1 MQKIAHQQWNG
12 YQHKSS
18 DTTYETSMKLPSYLS
33 KHLHTSIYL
42 IEWTNVPKSHIDKK
56 HWQTDRIT
64 ISGIQREGVL
74 HNLSNTQRQKH
85 ARDDFTAP
93 TTIQPNSTRITW
105 RMVGESW
112 IPLVP
117 IPHGISYHMRH
128 YWRKIPAQNYARG
141 QGYRNTLML
150 VNEIQGA
157 FATKY
162 LVLQLVCDDV
172 HDIEALILLLS
183 LISFC
188 RIIS

>member
-1 MQKIAHQQWNG
+1 MYCPVIRTTALNTFPPNTHCANNKFPTYWYRIQCYECKGWSLRQYFPLHLKVLQYPWARSEVSYRISYRFVFTNTNWSA
-12 YQHKSS
+12 
-18 DTTYETSMKLPSYLS
+18 TTYETSMKLPSYLS
-33 KHLHTSIYL
+33 KHLHTSLYV

-56 HWQTDRIT
+56 RWQTDRIT
-64 ISGIQREGVL
+64 ISGIQREGVV

-128 YWRKIPAQNYARG
+128 
-141 QGYRNTLML
+141 
-150 VNEIQGA
+150 
-157 FATKY
+157 
-162 LVLQLVCDDV
+162 
-172 HDIEALILLLS
+172 
-183 LISFC
+183 
-188 RIIS
+188 

>member
-1 MQKIAHQQWNG
+1 
-12 YQHKSS
+12 
-18 DTTYETSMKLPSYLS
+18 MKLPSYLS

-85 ARDDFTAP
+85 ARGDFTAP
-93 TTIQPNSTRITW
+93 TTIQPKGTAIIYICIPCW
-105 RMVGESW
+105 MVGESW

-117 IPHGISYHMRH
+117 ISHGISYHMRH

-141 QGYRNTLML
+141 QGYRNTLTEYFPKVTSSTFL
-150 VNEIQGA
+150 VIHPLHTTSIQGPLA
-157 FATKY
+157 CKWTPFLDASSANLHIIKR
-162 LVLQLVCDDV
+162 VPN
-172 HDIEALILLLS
+172 AL
-183 LISFC
+183 
-188 RIIS
+188 